1 MKMVLKNT
9 ERQYNLDLLKALAI
23 VCMVICHAVITF
35 GKYRTGYETEF
46 WYLFGDEILGAYI
59 VVAHGFMF
67 AMGVGMIYS
76 RNNSPSDLIHRGLGI
91 FLLARFY
98 KSAKTK
104 YME

>member
-1 MKMVLKNT
+1 MEKGH
-9 ERQYNLDLLKALAI
+9 ERQSNLDLLKALAI
-23 VCMVICHAVITF
+23 VSMVLCHPVSMF
-35 GKYRTGYETEF
+35 SKYHAGYEGEF
-46 WYLFGDEILGAYI
+46 WFHFGEDILGSYI

>member
-1 MKMVLKNT
+1 MFSK
-9 ERQYNLDLLKALAI
+9 Y
-23 VCMVICHAVITF
+23 HA
-35 GKYRTGYETEF
+35 GYEGEF
-46 WYLFGDEILGAYI
+46 WFHFGEDILGSYI